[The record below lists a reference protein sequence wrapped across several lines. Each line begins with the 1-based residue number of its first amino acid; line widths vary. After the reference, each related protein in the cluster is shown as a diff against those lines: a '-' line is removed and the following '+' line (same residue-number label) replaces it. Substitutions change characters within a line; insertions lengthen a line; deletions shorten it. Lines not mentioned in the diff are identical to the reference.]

1 MARYVAVPLK
11 FTAGVRQSRLG
22 IVDDIRRACAGSE
35 AAPHPGLARSQ
46 LAEITLKRRGKELLV
61 TLYFT
66 G

>member
-1 MARYVAVPLK
+1 VARYVAVPLK

-22 IVDDIRRACAGSE
+22 IVDDIRRAVQGARR
-35 AAPHPGLARSQ
+35 AHPGLARSQ